1 MKIESQ
7 GILIKGSYCISR
19 EPFKMSAGE
28 IWLDSS
34 EIQSIEAIPING
46 VYGDHP
52 EFLRGGALVAVCNTG
67 ASFVLGIFN
76 KHKYNLI
83 ANLAD
88 AVKAKEK
95 LEKFLGQRFNEVD
108 KIKEA
113 ERSIPEIGIRWTAET
128 TIEDV
133 RYTNMNEKDKQL
145 EEKAK
150 RIFLDSFAELLENGG
165 CDDEMFKAVIVSTVT
180 PSGDPEIAL
189 RGNGNT
195 LLAMTAGILIEIIH
209 HIAKE
214 SNDEKAADIY
224 ERFVKDTRE
233 AYQELALY

>member
-1 MKIESQ
+1 
-7 GILIKGSYCISR
+7 
-19 EPFKMSAGE
+19 
-28 IWLDSS
+28 
-34 EIQSIEAIPING
+34 
-46 VYGDHP
+46 
-52 EFLRGGALVAVCNTG
+52 
-67 ASFVLGIFN
+67 
-76 KHKYNLI
+76 
-83 ANLAD
+83 
-88 AVKAKEK
+88 
-95 LEKFLGQRFNEVD
+95 
-108 KIKEA
+108 
-113 ERSIPEIGIRWTAET
+113 
-128 TIEDV
+128 
-133 RYTNMNEKDKQL
+133 MNEKDKQL

-165 CDDEMFKAVIVSTVT
+165 GDDEMFKAVIVSTVT